1 MTLDRIEIV
10 PVNQVSKFIS
20 KFTNLFDYNSWLL
33 ISIIFEFLSLIVFH
47 YTYSIKTLILKA
59 LLQYWINISFL
70 FYNFFDFRYKFK
82 IRI

>member
-33 ISIIFEFLSLIVFH
+33 ISIIFSFIPHSFSLYLFNKNSD
-47 YTYSIKTLILKA
+47 TKA